1 MTTPN
6 ERDRFEAWAKD
17 TMSLVKEPG
26 GYKEATT
33 HHAWR
38 AWQAALTREQREGYD
53 AVLCRECGQPTM
65 HVGTL
70 CYACAHKPQPEAPGA
85 VAALVATW
93 REDAEKED
101 ARYEESAG
109 FKCGLQYCATDLE
122 FALRSESATTP
133 PAPVDVRV
141 ALPKVTFKNV
151 QRGDCGKYPDGT
163 GWGHAWSAPIVEIE
177 RADWDRFIALLDGQQ
192 AGVDDEMSRMDAVI
206 AAHKTW
212 PTDLRKKL
220 SLHDLR
226 RMSGWAPKPSP
237 RDWRIDT
244 SAGVPI
250 LVYQNCSVI
259 EGEQARYVIGLIEKD
274 GQQGLVI
281 DDAKVRRAVC
291 AYDEWMI
298 EYAPDKTD
306 AYYDG
311 MRAALQA
318 ALGGGGGRG

>member
-1 MTTPN
+1 
-6 ERDRFEAWAKD
+6 
-17 TMSLVKEPG
+17 
-26 GYKEATT
+26 
-33 HHAWR
+33 
-38 AWQAALTREQREGYD
+38 
-53 AVLCRECGQPTM
+53 
-65 HVGTL
+65 
-70 CYACAHKPQPEAPGA
+70 
-85 VAALVATW
+85 
-93 REDAEKED
+93 
-101 ARYEESAG
+101 
-109 FKCGLQYCATDLE
+109 
-122 FALRSESATTP
+122 
-133 PAPVDVRV
+133 
-141 ALPKVTFKNV
+141 
-151 QRGDCGKYPDGT
+151 
-163 GWGHAWSAPIVEIE
+163 
-177 RADWDRFIALLDGQQ
+177 
-192 AGVDDEMSRMDAVI
+192 MSRMDAVI

-318 ALGGGGGRG
+318 ALGGGVRS

>member
-6 ERDRFEAWAKD
+6 EREALVAK
-17 TMSLVKEPG
+17 
-26 GYKEATT
+26 
-33 HHAWR
+33 WR
-38 AWQAALTREQREGYD
+38 ADAAFYRAGGEPDKSVAYDRCADELAALTRQ
-53 AVLCRECGQPTM
+53 
-65 HVGTL
+65 
-70 CYACAHKPQPEAPGA
+70 EAQQEAQGA
-85 VAALVATW
+85 VASTIDAGGFISDTAAL
-93 REDAEKED
+93 
-101 ARYEESAG
+101 
-109 FKCGLQYCATDLE
+109 
-122 FALRSESATTP
+122 ALLRVIGGGNPNVEYAVERLRLSLTTP

-177 RADWDRFIALLDGQQ
+177 RADWDRFIALLSGQP

-281 DDAKVRRAVC
+281 DDAKVRRAVH

-298 EYAPDKTD
+298 EHAPDETD
-306 AYYDG
+306 AYHDG
-311 MRAALQA
+311 MRAALTA
-318 ALGGGGGRG
+318 ALGGGGRG